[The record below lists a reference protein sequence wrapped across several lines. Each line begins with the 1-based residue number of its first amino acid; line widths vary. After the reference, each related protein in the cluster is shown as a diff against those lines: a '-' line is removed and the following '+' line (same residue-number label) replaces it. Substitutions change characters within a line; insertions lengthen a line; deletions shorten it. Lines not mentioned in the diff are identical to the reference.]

1 MTLAQALL
9 TEAATVGLTIRRRGT
24 RLALVAPTPPPADL
38 VERLRQ
44 AKPDLLA
51 ALPDEDDP
59 ADPPFIAPDGTD
71 DDAEERAAILEYDAH
86 LPRHEAERLAGV
98 LPAADG
104 PHEPCPKCGGR
115 NFWRPSMTT
124 KAWRCRQCVPP
135 LPTIWADGVFLPP
148 AATTKGHQNVRS

>member
-9 TEAATVGLTIRRRGT
+9 TEAATVGLTIRRRGN

-44 AKPDLLA
+44 AKPALLA

-71 DDAEERAAILEYDAH
+71 
-86 LPRHEAERLAGV
+86 
-98 LPAADG
+98 DG